1 MFKFLLIVLSASA
14 AIATHIFSPF
24 VTVKQEREYILCH
37 PEYPADDMRKFA
49 ADPAFQALHFS
60 PLPLVYA
67 AQGTMIRFATPDGQE
82 AGGYMVKSRKR
93 SDKWLF
99 VFQEWWGLN
108 DHIKKEADR
117 LFEELGGQ
125 VNVLALDMYDG
136 RSTSDPKE
144 AAQFIQGVK
153 EDRLENIV
161 KGART
166 LAGKKATIAHIG
178 WCFGGAWSLKAGL
191 LDQQQ
196 TVGVVMY
203 YGMPVRDVEKLK
215 TLNSDVLGLFATE
228 KYISKE
234 VIEEFAVRM
243 KEAGKELSYTIYD
256 AVHGFA
262 NPSNPKFDSVKAA
275 EANEKA
281 TAYLRKRLKI

>member
-1 MFKFLLIVLSASA
+1 MLKFLLIVLSVTA
-14 AIATHIFSPF
+14 AIGTKIFFPF
-24 VTVKQEREYILCH
+24 APVSVEREYVLCH
-37 PEYPADDMRKFA
+37 PEYPADDMRQFA

-60 PLPLVYA
+60 PLLLVYVSK
-67 AQGTMIRFATPDGQE
+67 GSMVRFATPDGQE
-82 AGGYMVKSRKR
+82 GGGYIVKARRR

-117 LFEELGGQ
+117 LYEELSGQ

-144 AAQFIQGVK
+144 AAQIMQGVK
-153 EDRLENIV
+153 EVRLDNIV
-161 KGART
+161 KGARN
-166 LAGKKATIAHIG
+166 LAGKKAMIAHIG

-191 LDQQQ
+191 LDLQQ

-262 NPSNPKFDSVKAA
+262 NPSNPKFDSDKAA
-275 EANEKA
+275 EANERA
-281 TAYLRKRLKI
+281 TAYLRKRLKL